1 MRKLLLSLGVILFGQ
16 TFLLGQIVD
25 IENNAEVR
33 AQIESIFEHLD
44 KSRIPTGLL
53 RDYSTDLVDYSAFD
67 GTLNDSNIANLTTYE
82 YILRSVRTS
91 SVTSTFPFAS
101 VSEIMKGM
109 QDATTATSVPISVAA
124 FKYNYV
130 VDDAVSGGLLQRVG
144 DQVYDV
150 YDSDQ
155 NWVNPYQD
163 AYVIAFAPSVENF
176 AAGSYTFTSGNFTYT
191 NLNIS
196 SIELDAGDGRGYRS
210 LMSGVTVYLS
220 GGERIL
226 KLRMTLDDGTVLYAH
241 SQIFA
246 EEVTMHPLSNEI
258 PPDFEKLFTESTAG
272 GTISASISIRYAL
285 GRTSISKPFIV
296 VEGFDPIE
304 LSKEDTSSVYFGKGR
319 TTLKGIMPNLK
330 AGITNDYDVIY
341 VDWYNSE
348 ADIRLNA
355 KLLIQIINWVNEN
368 NTGSDG
374 NVIMGQSMG
383 GLIARYALC
392 SMESNRIRHNVVTFI
407 SHDVPYLGVN
417 VPVGAQFA
425 ITDLIKNVYRRK
437 SYSES
442 LFKDVGYYVWLAEKY
457 LHSTSARQ
465 MLLAYVDENGN
476 LDSSEH
482 GKWQAMLKQI
492 GFPKGDPDLPIRNI
506 AIANGGSNDF
516 RADTLAHF
524 YGYTNLK
531 GIEGFLVSAFFGN
544 LGGVLNSMLIGKRSN
559 VTIDINI
566 FPYEN
571 SGCKVYSSLVKY
583 RKKLKWF
590 GWNVSNTLYSKTKNA
605 PTGAS
610 NFGYDKANGSFLP
623 IDKDVLNELRDD
635 LDALDTL
642 SISMAEKVLFVPTAS
657 ALCIGSDNRVLY
669 ANDYCSSYIGYSG
682 DDTPFA
688 SVYVSNG
695 ADPEIYNH
703 IKLDTSMCN
712 WIVNNLRCK
721 LVGPICPKENDRYAV
736 NNCTEPVQWST
747 SDSKVATIDASGK
760 VHILKAGFVTIKA
773 NYLGIRD
780 SMRVMTGLPEFTL
793 SSEKNISLGGYSV
806 SASCSVSGLS
816 EFMSKTNFHGC
827 WGVKYPEEDIVW
839 SDDRFLIFDKNGQRG
854 EYSIFVQNG
863 SKNVNVYF
871 KAQNDAF
878 VGKTSM
884 IVCTAVPVMKPIKEP
899 IIIIRDGTLVS
910 DSEAGQIAT
919 RSQSQQEMITY
930 CIDDKLSLLFD
941 HIPTAAEFCERL
953 AKSENFMNMLKEM
966 KPWGDLDSIILKVRA
981 LTGKEE
987 YEGTLRFIYKET
999 I

>member
-53 RDYSTDLVDYSAFD
+53 RDYSTDLVDYSVFD

-109 QDATTATSVPISVAA
+109 QDATTAISVPISVAA

-272 GTISASISIRYAL
+272 GTISASASVKYASGHTKL
-285 GRTSISKPFIV
+285 VNPFIV
-296 VEGFDPIE
+296 VEGFDPVE
-304 LSKEDTSSVYFGKGR
+304 FGEMDKSSVYYRKGS
-319 TTLKGIMPNLK
+319 TTLDRLLSKLAPEIK
-330 AGITNDYDVIY
+330 KRYDIVY

-348 ADIRLNA
+348 ADIRDNA
-355 KLLIQIINWVNEN
+355 KLLIKVISWINSQNPN
-368 NTGSDG
+368 GNG

-392 SMESNRIRHNVVTFI
+392 KMEESNTKHMVSTFI
-407 SHDVPYLGVN
+407 SHDAPHLGVN
-417 VPVGAQFA
+417 VPLGAQYA
-425 ITDLIKNVYRRK
+425 ITDVIKDLRDNHK
-437 SYSES
+437 FM
-442 LFKDVGYYVWLAEKY
+442 LFAFDFGIDLVEKY
-457 LHSTSARQ
+457 LHSTSAKQ
-465 MLLAYVDENGN
+465 MLTTYVNEDGVIDN
-476 LDSSEH
+476 STHIS
-482 GKWQAMLKQI
+482 WQNILKII
-492 GFPKGDPDLPIRNI
+492 GFPKGDASLRIKNI
-506 AIANGGSNDF
+506 AIANGGDYF
-516 RADTLAHF
+516 QCDTLLNIN
-524 YGYTNLK
+524 GCRNLK
-531 GIEGFLVSAFFGN
+531 GVEGLFMTALLGN
-544 LGGVLNSMLIGKRSN
+544 VGGVLNSLLLKKNSN
-559 VTIDINI
+559 VTVDIEI
-566 FPYEN
+566 LPYDKPN
-571 SGCKVYSSLVKY
+571 SKVYYALIKY
-583 RKKLKWF
+583 KKKLKWF
-590 GWNVSNTLYSKTKNA
+590 GWKTSNTLYSATKYS
-605 PTGAS
+605 P
-610 NFGYDKANGSFLP
+610 GSF
-623 IDKDVLNELRDD
+623 
-635 LDALDTL
+635 
-642 SISMAEKVLFVPTAS
+642 ISMFGLDNVKGSFFKTASFSGDLSSSVGTLGDNFYFSMADSVIIVPTAS
-657 ALCIGSDNRVLY
+657 ALCLGRGSRVLSER
-669 ANDYCSSYIGYSG
+669 DYKLPDYGS
-682 DDTPFA
+682 DDTPFMNI
-688 SVYVSNG
+688 YVGKDAPS
-695 ADPEIYNH
+695 H
-703 IKLDTSMCN
+703 IALDTNMCN
-712 WIVNNLRCK
+712 WIIDNIDRTLQ
-721 LVGPICPKENDRYAV
+721 GPLCPKENDRYLISNHNGTV
-736 NNCTEPVQWST
+736 VWST
-747 SDSKVATIDASGK
+747 SDNSVATIDAVGK
-760 VHILKAGFVTIKA
+760 IHIRKIGYTTIFADYKVEDKHF
-773 NYLGIRD
+773 RD

-839 SDDRFLIFDKNGQRG
+839 SDDRSLIFDKNGQRG

-930 CIDDKLSLLFD
+930 CIDDKLSLSFD
-941 HIPTAAEFCERL
+941 HIPTTAEFCERL